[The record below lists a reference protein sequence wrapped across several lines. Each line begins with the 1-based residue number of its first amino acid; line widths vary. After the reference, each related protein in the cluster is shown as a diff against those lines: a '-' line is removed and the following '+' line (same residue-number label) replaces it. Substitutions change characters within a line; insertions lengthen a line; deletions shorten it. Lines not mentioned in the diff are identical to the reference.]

1 MDSSEGILL
10 EVTVPENAAPL
21 STITVQAPDGRFF
34 EIVLPDKVEPGNVI
48 SVMIP
53 APKLPEFT
61 SETKTA
67 QFDFDHQDIAQENV
81 VTKKEGMSKTK
92 AAAITAVYFAIC
104 FRFDHI

>member
-10 EVTVPENAAPL
+10 EVTVPENASPL

-53 APKLPEFT
+53 APKAPEFT
-61 SETKTA
+61 AEAKAA
-67 QFDFDHQDIAQENV
+67 QFDFDQDVAPEV
-81 VTKKEGMSKTK
+81 AKKEGMSKSR
-92 AAAITAVYFAIC
+92 AAAITAVS
-104 FRFDHI
+104 

>member
-53 APKLPEFT
+53 TPKVSEIAL
-61 SETKTA
+61 ETKTA
-67 QFDFDHQDIAQENV
+67 QFDFDQEVSSENV

-92 AAAITAVYFAIC
+92 AAAITAVRTVILYQN
-104 FRFDHI
+104 